1 MSKPMSH
8 LVLWSGGA
16 DSTLL
21 LDDLLREN
29 ESHLVTALSVA
40 QHPHL
45 DQGKLVREAAARRKY
60 IKMVDKPFAHG
71 NYKVSMPSTDLN
83 LLIEGTNHQVFWWLL
98 AASTYITSDMKVHL
112 AYIRGDDFWHCV
124 DRVKIMFDALAYG
137 RHLQNVELVF
147 DFEWTEKIDILRRV
161 KERKLPYWTCEMPIK
176 ANNRWKACGGCGPC
190 RRDAM
195 FYAQIAKDDKEVVGE
210 GEVKRDAKEECADAS
225 M

>member
-1 MSKPMSH
+1 MIKPMRH

-21 LDDLLREN
+21 LDDLLRDN

-45 DQGKLVREAAARRKY
+45 TIGKMVREASARRKY
-60 IKMVDKPFAHG
+60 IKMSDKPFAHG
-71 NYKVSMPSTDLN
+71 EYKVFMSDTDLGFQV
-83 LLIEGTNHQVFWWLL
+83 EGTNHQVFWWLL
-98 AASTYITSDMKVHL
+98 AASTYIRSDMKVHL

-124 DRVKIMFDALAYG
+124 DRVKIMFDALVYG

-176 ANNRWKACGGCGPC
+176 TNNRWKACGGCDSC
-190 RRDAM
+190 RRDTM
-195 FYAQIAKDDKEVVGE
+195 FYAQIEKDDKRFEGAGEVVP
-210 GEVKRDAKEECADAS
+210 KECVDAS